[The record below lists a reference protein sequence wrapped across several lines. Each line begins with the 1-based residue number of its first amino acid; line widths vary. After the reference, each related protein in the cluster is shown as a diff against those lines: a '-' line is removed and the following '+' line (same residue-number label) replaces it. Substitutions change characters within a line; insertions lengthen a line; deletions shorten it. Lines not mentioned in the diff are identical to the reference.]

1 MDELQGGGGGGA
13 DVYAVDTNTKGVWE
27 VTNVLDAAYSND
39 AAGEFEAHTLSIEV
53 QDIPG
58 VLNQVTGVFA
68 RRGYN
73 VQSLAVGNSEQEGMS
88 RICMVV
94 PGSESGVNNLI
105 KQLNKLVFVQ
115 QVRCGVGWGLWFV
128 NETPGWGTS
137 GHVLEVNMYHC
148 LCMTHVHSPTL
159 DTPTCGNPLLYKP
172 PTGTHNP
179 FFITHC
185 HPTHTPR

>member
-1 MDELQGGGGGGA
+1 MDEVQSGGA

-27 VTNVLDAAYSND
+27 VTNVLDAAYGTDSS
-39 AAGEFEAHTLSIEV
+39 GEYDVAHTLSIEV

-73 VQSLAVGNSEQEGMS
+73 VQSLAVGPCEQEGMS

-94 PGSESGVNNLI
+94 PGSESGVTNLI

-115 QVRCGVGWGLWFV
+115 QVWCWWGGVFV
-128 NETPGWGTS
+128 CII
-137 GHVLEVNMYHC
+137 VL
-148 LCMTHVHSPTL
+148 
-159 DTPTCGNPLLYKP
+159 
-172 PTGTHNP
+172 
-179 FFITHC
+179 FFSL
-185 HPTHTPR
+185 RSFQ